1 MPTDHKV
8 RWIELEHAAGVREI
22 EVGSFVSPRLLP
34 QMADTAEV
42 VKRVSHLNDLTV
54 GVLIPNLR
62 GCEAAIEAGAD
73 KISIPLSVSETHSIK
88 NVRRDH
94 AAMIE
99 EIAA

>member
-22 EVGSFVSPRLLP
+22 EVGSFVSPKLLP

-54 GVLIPNLR
+54 AVLIR
-62 GCEAAIEAGAD
+62 IFEVVR
-73 KISIPLSVSETHSIK
+73 PLSRQAPI
-88 NVRRDH
+88 RFRFRCR
-94 AAMIE
+94 
-99 EIAA
+99 